1 MRHRAAHTLVELVVS
16 MTVGSAL
23 MVLAVGLLHQSLS
36 LASTARTRANQF
48 RTLDRLAQDFRRDA
62 HLATSVVT
70 PDAQRLELT
79 TEDGGVIRY
88 LSVLDES
95 EGTRIRARGK
105 YRWIDRATRGVSICD
120 AGRRHL

>member
-62 HLATSVVT
+62 HLCDKRRNTRCPT
-70 PDAQRLELT
+70 P
-79 TEDGGVIRY
+79 
-88 LSVLDES
+88 
-95 EGTRIRARGK
+95 
-105 YRWIDRATRGVSICD
+105 
-120 AGRRHL
+120 